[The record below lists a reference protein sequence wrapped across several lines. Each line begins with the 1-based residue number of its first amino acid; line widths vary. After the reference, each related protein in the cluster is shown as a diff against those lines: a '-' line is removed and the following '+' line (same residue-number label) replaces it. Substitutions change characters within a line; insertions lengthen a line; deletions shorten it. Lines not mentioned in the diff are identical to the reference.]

1 MKHIINEFKEFI
13 MRGNVLD
20 LAVGVIIGGAFQ
32 KIIASLVNDV
42 IMPVITLCTGGIDF
56 TNWFIALDGNHYN
69 TLQDA
74 VAAKAAT
81 LNYGTFLTEVINF
94 IIMAFIIFMMVKMM
108 NSLSRKVKK
117 PQDMEDAAAATKV
130 CPYCKSE
137 ISAEA
142 VRCPHCTSSLDTT
155 RIIKQHPLK
164 SDNPY

>member
-69 TLQDA
+69 TL
-74 VAAKAAT
+74 
-81 LNYGTFLTEVINF
+81 
-94 IIMAFIIFMMVKMM
+94 
-108 NSLSRKVKK
+108 SRKVKK

-142 VRCPHCTSSLDTT
+142 VRCPHCTSSLDTNKDNKT
-155 RIIKQHPLK
+155 TSIKK
-164 SDNPY
+164 R

>member
-137 ISAEA
+137 IAAEA
-142 VRCPHCTSSLDTT
+142 VRCPHCTSSLDTNKDNKT
-155 RIIKQHPLK
+155 TSIKK
-164 SDNPY
+164 R

>member
-142 VRCPHCTSSLDTT
+142 VRCPHCTSSLDTNKD
-155 RIIKQHPLK
+155 IKTTSIK
-164 SDNPY
+164 KR

>member
-130 CPYCKSE
+130 CPYCKSD

-142 VRCPHCTSSLDTT
+142 VRCPHCTSSLDTNKDNKT
-155 RIIKQHPLK
+155 TSIK
-164 SDNPY
+164 

>member
-117 PQDMEDAAAATKV
+117 PQELQRCVRIAKARFLLRQF
-130 CPYCKSE
+130 
-137 ISAEA
+137 A
-142 VRCPHCTSSLDTT
+142 VRIVHLRWIQT

>member
-108 NSLSRKVKK
+108 NSLSRKVRSRRIWKMLQQLQRCVRIAK
-117 PQDMEDAAAATKV
+117 ARFLLRQF
-130 CPYCKSE
+130 
-137 ISAEA
+137 A
-142 VRCPHCTSSLDTT
+142 VRIVHLRWIQT

>member
-81 LNYGTFLTEVINF
+81 LNYGTFLTEVF

-142 VRCPHCTSSLDTT
+142 VCCPHCTSSLDTNKDNKT
-155 RIIKQHPLK
+155 TSIKK
-164 SDNPY
+164 R

>member
-137 ISAEA
+137 ISA
-142 VRCPHCTSSLDTT
+142 
-155 RIIKQHPLK
+155 
-164 SDNPY
+164 